1 MTLLAEVEDTNL
13 LHRGGAEGL
22 AFVREQAA
30 EILAGPEA
38 DYAARLEELDGAC
51 IARGLSPGG
60 SADLLAL
67 ALFLRRLPF

>member
-1 MTLLAEVEDTNL
+1 M
-13 LHRGGAEGL
+13 
-22 AFVREQAA
+22 EQAA